1 MKSCL
6 PVKKAAML
14 PLPFCLILN
23 QKEDDG
29 KYYL

>member
-1 MKSCL
+1 
-6 PVKKAAML
+6 ML
-14 PLPFCLILN
+14 HPPFYFILN